1 MSRKRVLVAG
11 GSIGGLTTALLLRD
25 LGYDVEVFERSS
37 AALEERGTGIVVL
50 PNTEQ
55 YFTERGGE
63 NNRVSLELSDWTY
76 VDHTGA
82 VISAEADHFRF
93 SGWSTI
99 YQALLA
105 AFDPARYHLRSEM
118 VGFDQYAD
126 GVTLRLADGR
136 RIDGDVLVCAD
147 GLASTARTILLP
159 EVQPTYAGYVAWRA
173 ITPESDLSLD
183 TQALLRDAMVYQVIE
198 NSHILAY
205 AIPDP
210 DGRTEPG
217 QRIINS
223 VWYRNYPEGG
233 PFESLMT
240 GVDGRRRTGTMPPG
254 TLRTEFLDEMWL
266 AADDLL
272 APQLREVVAA
282 CREPLVQ
289 AIFDLETPQMVFGRV
304 CLLGDAAF
312 ALRPHVAAGQAKAC
326 ADAWSLRSALVEAD
340 HDLDLALAVWE
351 ERQLVLGRTA
361 SARTRDMGHR
371 SQVAG
376 TMTPGDPTWK
386 FGLWEPGN

>member
-1 MSRKRVLVAG
+1 
-11 GSIGGLTTALLLRD
+11 
-25 LGYDVEVFERSS
+25 
-37 AALEERGTGIVVL
+37 
-50 PNTEQ
+50 
-55 YFTERGGE
+55 
-63 NNRVSLELSDWTY
+63 
-76 VDHTGA
+76 
-82 VISAEADHFRF
+82 
-93 SGWSTI
+93 
-99 YQALLA
+99 
-105 AFDPARYHLRSEM
+105 M

-266 AADDLL
+266 AADELL

>member
-1 MSRKRVLVAG
+1 MDRKRILVAG

-50 PNTEQ
+50 PITER

-63 NNRVSLELSDWTY
+63 DNRVSLELSDWTY
-76 VDHTGA
+76 VDQTGA
-82 VISAEADHFRF
+82 VIAAEADHFRF

-105 AFDPARYHLRSEM
+105 EFDPARYHLRSEM
-118 VGFDQYAD
+118 VGFDQYPD
-126 GVTLRLADGR
+126 GVTLRLGDGR
-136 RIDGDVLVCAD
+136 RIDGDLLICAD
-147 GLASTARTILLP
+147 GLASTARTLLLP
-159 EVQPTYAGYVAWRA
+159 EVQPKYAGYVAWRA
-173 ITPESDLSLD
+173 ITPEADLSPE
-183 TQALLRDAMVYQVIE
+183 TQALLRDAMVYQVLE
-198 NSHILAY
+198 RSHILAY

-223 VWYRNYPEGG
+223 VWYRNYPQGG
-233 PFESLMT
+233 PFESLMI

-254 TLRTEFLDEMWL
+254 TIRAEFLDEMWL

-272 APQLREVVAA
+272 APQLREIVAA
-282 CREPLVQ
+282 CREPLIQ

-326 ADAWSLRSALVEAD
+326 ADAWSLRSALVEVD
-340 HDLDLALAVWE
+340 HDVDGALALWE
-351 ERQLVLGRTA
+351 GRQLTLGRTA
-361 SARTRDMGHR
+361 SARTQAMGHR
-371 SQVAG
+371 SQVTG